1 MTSRS
6 PDLVLCEGSP
16 SFVLRQY
23 RVGSAKNFAYL
34 LVDSASKQAFLV
46 DPAWQPLELLDESAA
61 QGVRL
66 SGVLLTHTHADHMGG
81 VLRRR
86 SLPGVGELFE
96 KMRLPIYVHH
106 READRVVRFCG
117 VNPESVRPLSDSD
130 TVPLGSSELVC
141 LHTPG
146 HSPGSACYL
155 ADGRLISGDTLFVR
169 NIGNVEHTQGDIDAM
184 YHSLCR
190 LAALPTE
197 TKIYPGHDY
206 GDAPSS
212 TIGLE
217 LRQNAYMRPMQLEQF
232 RILMGRL

>member
-1 MTSRS
+1 MPRQPIRS
-6 PDLVLCEGSP
+6 
-16 SFVLRQY
+16 
-23 RVGSAKNFAYL
+23 
-34 LVDSASKQAFLV
+34 
-46 DPAWQPLELLDESAA
+46 
-61 QGVRL
+61 
-66 SGVLLTHTHADHMGG
+66 
-81 VLRRR
+81 
-86 SLPGVGELFE
+86 
-96 KMRLPIYVHH
+96 
-106 READRVVRFCG
+106 
-117 VNPESVRPLSDSD
+117 LSDSD
-130 TVPLGSSELVC
+130 TLALGSLEVAC

-146 HSPGSACYL
+146 HTPGSVCYL
-155 ADGRLISGDTLFVR
+155 VNGRLISGDTLFVR
-169 NIGNVEHTQGDIDAM
+169 NVGNVEHAQGDIDAM